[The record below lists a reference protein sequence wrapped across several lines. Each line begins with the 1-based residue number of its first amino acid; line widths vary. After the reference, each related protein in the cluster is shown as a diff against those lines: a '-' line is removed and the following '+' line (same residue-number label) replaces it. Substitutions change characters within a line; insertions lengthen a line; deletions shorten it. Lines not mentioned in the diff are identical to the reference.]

1 MAIKWRTAAFR
12 SVIAAR
18 GDGSGV
24 GASSSS
30 AQPSSPNAP
39 ASRMTLRRRKKRSA
53 EDAPSTNL
61 KAGASPS
68 EPPSSLAP
76 NDRALDGYRGHLWLR
91 PSRSS
96 TRRGGAPY
104 VDAIV
109 SQQLVNN
116 ASCPIGPGTERAG
129 GV

>member
-1 MAIKWRTAAFR
+1 MFQPGVAR
-12 SVIAAR
+12 SALEKSLQDAAR
-18 GDGSGV
+18 GV
-24 GASSSS
+24 QAAHASS
-30 AQPSSPNAP
+30 
-39 ASRMTLRRRKKRSA
+39 T
-53 EDAPSTNL
+53 
-61 KAGASPS
+61 
-68 EPPSSLAP
+68 
-76 NDRALDGYRGHLWLR
+76 RALDGYRGRLWLR